1 MRRIEKVLAP
11 LASLRVQRRYIVE
24 GTKDEYLVPEE
35 MLNSALSELSHQQ
48 LTPELASVHRAL
60 QACDPPSHLSASQL
74 VYEYAPWLQ
83 VRESAYSY
91 LKAKGFDLEAWEG
104 NEL

>member
-48 LTPELASVHRAL
+48 LTPELASVHRL
-60 QACDPPSHLSASQL
+60 PCKRVILRRTYQRRSSFMNMP
-74 VYEYAPWLQ
+74 
-83 VRESAYSY
+83 R
-91 LKAKGFDLEAWEG
+91 GFKCGSL
-104 NEL
+104 LTRI